1 MRNTKIRRFF
11 ALASAGLVTFQM
23 SGCLPDNFWA
33 TELQLIG
40 DAVVAGTAI
49 NLWAGVAAGFGL

>member
-1 MRNTKIRRFF
+1 MRNTRIHRFI
-11 ALASAGLVTFQM
+11 ALASAGLVTFQF

-33 TELQLIG
+33 TEVQLIG

-49 NLWAGVAAGFGL
+49 NIFSDLLAGFGL

>member
-1 MRNTKIRRFF
+1 MRNTKIHRFF
-11 ALASAGLVTFQM
+11 ALASAGLVTFQF

-33 TELQLIG
+33 TEVQLIG

-49 NLWAGVAAGFGL
+49 NFFNGILSGFGL